1 MRVLF
6 IWANIPIDV
15 FAVVNAVADDW
26 VSSDFPTANV
36 LDAVEALAIFE
47 LIERNALVYL
57 ETNEAGDS
65 FESSPTKKHHN

>member
-15 FAVVNAVADDW
+15 FAVVKAVADDW
-26 VSSDFPTANV
+26 VSTDFPMADA
-36 LDAVEALAIFE
+36 LDTVEALAVFE

-57 ETNEAGDS
+57 ETNVAGDS
-65 FESSPTKKHHN
+65 FESSPTNTRTN